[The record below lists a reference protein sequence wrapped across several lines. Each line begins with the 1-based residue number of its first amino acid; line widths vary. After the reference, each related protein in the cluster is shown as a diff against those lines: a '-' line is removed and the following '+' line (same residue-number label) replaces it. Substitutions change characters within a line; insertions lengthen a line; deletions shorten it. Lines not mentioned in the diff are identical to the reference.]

1 LPIRAPRK
9 ADAPIS
15 DSGKPDLQIK
25 APGKLKGEAPRIE
38 KEATIKKEVRVPFG
52 PGSGGGTPSPVADTI
67 RPAAITDLIA
77 TSVQG
82 YIEIL
87 DSQLGEADYKE
98 STLSTS
104 AVVLTWTSP
113 GDDGNSGTASVYD
126 IRYSTKPYE
135 KGWSRSAIMVNLGEG
150 FLPKPAGTV
159 QSRIILGLSAGTTYY
174 FLVKAKD
181 EANNKSTKSNIVSV
195 TTLSASDITAPS
207 SITSLTAS
215 NPTASSITLSWNAP
229 GDDGNTG
236 TATSY
241 DVRYS
246 PVTVTAIKWRLAT
259 QASGGPIPQ
268 IAGTSQSMTVSG
280 LSLGVKYY
288 FAIRTSD
295 EAPNWSNLSNVVS
308 LTTVGSTDYGAPSAI
323 TSLTAS
329 NPTTSSIT
337 LSWNAPGDDENT
349 GTATSYDVRYSTSN
363 IIDDTESNWGSTT
376 QATGEPVPQA
386 AGSSQSM
393 TISGLSS
400 GITYYFAIK
409 TKDEVLNWSNLSNIV
424 SLATVDPTDN
434 SAPSA
439 ITSLTASNPTAT
451 SIALSWN
458 APGDDGNT
466 GTATSYDVRYSTSN
480 ITEGN
485 WSSAIPVSGEP
496 IPQVSGSS
504 ESLTVSG
511 LSPRATYYFA
521 VKTKD
526 EVPNESGISNVAT
539 RTTEIPDT
547 IAPSAID
554 TFSSSNPIGTSIA
567 LSWNAPG
574 DDGNTGTATSYDVRY
589 STSNITEGNWSSA
602 IPVSGEPIPQ
612 VSGSSESLTV
622 SGRLSPRATY
632 YFAVK
637 TKDEVPNESGI
648 SNVTTATTGD
658 PVTVTPTPSAIDTF
672 SSSNPTGT
680 SITVSWIAPGADG
693 NTGTATSYDI
703 RYSQSIIT
711 DVNWDSAT
719 QVTGEPAPQAAGAS
733 QSMTISGLAIG
744 TTYYFAIKTKDEV
757 PNESGISNVAN
768 RATIVCPSISSG
780 SQTFNMRSGPGMPQ
794 IQRITVD
801 PLDYQI
807 GSPQTIKVRVRDT
820 SGNMITSVSV
830 VFTTDSGTTTVPLPF
845 LSGSA
850 SKSYWFGSWTPTDT
864 RCVTYSIAVI
874 ATSASGTSQSI
885 LSPQ

>member
-1 LPIRAPRK
+1 MGIRKLIIFQLLISMGLSLVPVLGYAQSVVGSLPIDKLIREKGGIRVYVLNEFGYKRHIANPEVFNSYGFKWEDIAEVSITEMDNYSESLLIREANDTKVYFIEDGKKRWVNSVESFAGHNFDWKKVHVINDTDIKAYTTGDTVAAESTIRETTSDLPIRAPRK
-9 ADAPIS
+9 ADAPVS
-15 DSGKPDLQIK
+15 DSGKPDLRIT
-25 APGKLKGEAPRIE
+25 APKKPGLPNKLEEAPRIE
-38 KEATIKKEVRVPFG
+38 KETVLEEEVRVPFM
-52 PGSGGGTPSPVADTI
+52 PGGGTLSPVVDTI
-67 RPAAITDLIA
+67 RPAAIIDLVA
-77 TSVQG
+77 TSVQS
-82 YIEIL
+82 YIETL
-87 DSQLGEADYKE
+87 DSQLGEADYNE
-98 STLSTS
+98 SALSTS
-104 AVVLTWTSP
+104 SVVLTWTSP

-126 IRYSTKPYE
+126 IRYSTNPHVK
-135 KGWSRSAIMVNLGEG
+135 KGWSRSAIMVDVGEG
-150 FLPKPAGTV
+150 FIPRPAGTV
-159 QSRIILGLSAGTTYY
+159 QSKIISGLSAGTTYY
-174 FLVKAKD
+174 FLIRTKD

-215 NPTASSITLSWNAP
+215 NPTGYSIDLSWNAP

-241 DVRYS
+241 DIRYS
-246 PVTVTAIKWRLAT
+246 AVTITGIKWRLAT
-259 QASGGPIPQ
+259 QVSGGPTPQ

-288 FAIRTSD
+288 FTIRTSD
-295 EAPNWSNLSNVVS
+295 EAPNWSNFSNIVS
-308 LTTVGSTDYGAPSAI
+308 LATVGSIDYGAPSAI

-329 NPTTSSIT
+329 NPT
-337 LSWNAPGDDENT
+337 A
-349 GTATSYDVRYSTSN
+349 
-363 IIDDTESNWGSTT
+363 
-376 QATGEPVPQA
+376 
-386 AGSSQSM
+386 
-393 TISGLSS
+393 
-400 GITYYFAIK
+400 
-409 TKDEVLNWSNLSNIV
+409 
-424 SLATVDPTDN
+424 
-434 SAPSA
+434 
-439 ITSLTASNPTAT
+439 
-451 SIALSWN
+451 
-458 APGDDGNT
+458 
-466 GTATSYDVRYSTSN
+466 
-480 ITEGN
+480 
-485 WSSAIPVSGEP
+485 
-496 IPQVSGSS
+496 
-504 ESLTVSG
+504 
-511 LSPRATYYFA
+511 
-521 VKTKD
+521 
-526 EVPNESGISNVAT
+526 
-539 RTTEIPDT
+539 
-547 IAPSAID
+547 
-554 TFSSSNPIGTSIA
+554 TSIA

-648 SNVTTATTGD
+648 SNV
-658 PVTVTPTPSAIDTF
+658 V
-672 SSSNPTGT
+672 
-680 SITVSWIAPGADG
+680 
-693 NTGTATSYDI
+693 
-703 RYSQSIIT
+703 
-711 DVNWDSAT
+711 
-719 QVTGEPAPQAAGAS
+719 
-733 QSMTISGLAIG
+733 
-744 TTYYFAIKTKDEV
+744 
-757 PNESGISNVAN
+757 N
-768 RATIVCPSISSG
+768 RATITCASFASG
-780 SQTFNMRSGPGMPQ
+780 SQTFGMRSGPGMPQ

>member
-1 LPIRAPRK
+1 
-9 ADAPIS
+9 
-15 DSGKPDLQIK
+15 
-25 APGKLKGEAPRIE
+25 
-38 KEATIKKEVRVPFG
+38 
-52 PGSGGGTPSPVADTI
+52 
-67 RPAAITDLIA
+67 
-77 TSVQG
+77 
-82 YIEIL
+82 
-87 DSQLGEADYKE
+87 
-98 STLSTS
+98 
-104 AVVLTWTSP
+104 
-113 GDDGNSGTASVYD
+113 
-126 IRYSTKPYE
+126 
-135 KGWSRSAIMVNLGEG
+135 
-150 FLPKPAGTV
+150 
-159 QSRIILGLSAGTTYY
+159 
-174 FLVKAKD
+174 
-181 EANNKSTKSNIVSV
+181 
-195 TTLSASDITAPS
+195 
-207 SITSLTAS
+207 
-215 NPTASSITLSWNAP
+215 
-229 GDDGNTG
+229 
-236 TATSY
+236 
-241 DVRYS
+241 
-246 PVTVTAIKWRLAT
+246 
-259 QASGGPIPQ
+259 
-268 IAGTSQSMTVSG
+268 MTVSG

-439 ITSLTASNPTAT
+439 ITSLTASNPTA
-451 SIALSWN
+451 
-458 APGDDGNT
+458 
-466 GTATSYDVRYSTSN
+466 
-480 ITEGN
+480 
-485 WSSAIPVSGEP
+485 
-496 IPQVSGSS
+496 
-504 ESLTVSG
+504 
-511 LSPRATYYFA
+511 
-521 VKTKD
+521 
-526 EVPNESGISNVAT
+526 
-539 RTTEIPDT
+539 
-547 IAPSAID
+547 
-554 TFSSSNPIGTSIA
+554 TSIA

-820 SGNMITSVSV
+820 SGNMITSVSL
-830 VFTTDSGTTTVPLPF
+830 VFTTDSGTTTMPLPF

-864 RCVTYSIAVI
+864 RCVAYSIAVI

-885 LSPQ
+885 LSPR